1 MLERLTQRDFINLIN
16 VQEGPCASIYLP
28 RLKDKTLPI
37 EYEALVR
44 RVSHLLL
51 SDEREEQKN
60 KILETLYNFDPSEHF
75 LSSSKGMAIFVNKN
89 WAGYFTSDLE
99 TPSKVVVADSF
110 HLRPYFDEIS
120 EDFRFNVLMLTGT
133 EAHFYSCQGTSG
145 NEAHT
150 FLYHHGPHANS
161 IHWRHSEGTETLQLP
176 HLRSLRGRGKDD
188 NQNKRKSSNK
198 IFLKTVEAKISGEY
212 KFKDIP
218 LYIATSENLYRAYKE
233 VTHHAHVH
241 FLKVD
246 VAKQEFHIQTH
257 IHQAVEHI
265 KKALREH
272 KEAIKEQFQDPSQS
286 KLMTDDLLK
295 ISRAAINGKIRTLF
309 IMENFEIWGEI
320 STKSGDFTTHEKQL
334 NSHDDDILD
343 DIACQVIRQGGEVVV
358 LNRKNMPTQ
367 RPAAAILVA

>member
-1 MLERLTQRDFINLIN
+1 MIDRLTQRDFINLIH

-44 RVSHLLL
+44 RVAHLLL
-51 SDEREEQKN
+51 ADQREDQKN
-60 KILETLYNFDPSEHF
+60 QILETLYNFDPGEHF

-120 EDFRFNVLMLTGT
+120 EDFRFNILMLTGT

-145 NEAHT
+145 NEVHT

-176 HLRSLRGRGKDD
+176 HLRSLRGRGKNDS
-188 NQNKRKSSNK
+188 QHKRKSSNK
-198 IFLKTVEAKISGEY
+198 IFLKTVEAKISSEFKY
-212 KFKDIP
+212 KDIP
-218 LYIATSENLYRAYKE
+218 LYVATSEPLLQAFKE
-233 VTHHAHVH
+233 VSGHPSTY
-241 FLKVD
+241 FLKTD
-246 VAKQEFHIQTH
+246 VAKQEFHVQTV
-257 IHQAVEHI
+257 IHQAIEHI
-265 KKALREH
+265 KRILREH
-272 KEAIKEQFQDPSQS
+272 KETVKDQFQDPAQS

-320 STKSGDFTTHEKQL
+320 SSKSGDFTTHDKQI
-334 NSHDDDILD
+334 NSRDDDILD
-343 DIACQVIRQGGEVVV
+343 DIACQVIRQGGEVIV

-367 RPAAAILVA
+367 QPAAAILVA